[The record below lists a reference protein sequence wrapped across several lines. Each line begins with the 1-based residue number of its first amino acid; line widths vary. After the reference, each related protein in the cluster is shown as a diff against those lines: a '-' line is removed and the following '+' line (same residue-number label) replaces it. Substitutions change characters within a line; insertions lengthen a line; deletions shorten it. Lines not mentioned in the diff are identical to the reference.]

1 MVDFKKL
8 PEENERQYIYR
19 IGELV
24 DQKQIENWKEAANII
39 NAELREDESEYR
51 DESAYRK
58 PYQYAKLYYRDVFAK
73 EKGNAYSDSLLKEED
88 ALFELKKQV
97 QDQRREYAKLL
108 TEDAR
113 LKNLRQAIQ
122 DSAASLNSVMPLI
135 DTHRYEMGGENEAV
149 ICFSDWHYGMV
160 CDNVW
165 NRYNTDICRERVSEV
180 VCKAKKYILENDVK
194 TLHVVVLGDLI
205 HGAIQVGCRV
215 ASEEDTSDQLINASE
230 ILAEAIYD
238 LSSTVDT
245 VNVYCTY
252 GNHARTVANKKES
265 VHSDNMEKIVPWW
278 LETRFADNPK
288 INLPPANAGEYVVFD
303 VCGHSIC
310 AVHGDLDKF
319 QNFGMMANCL
329 FSTKFGR
336 SIEYT
341 FSGDKHHHE
350 EFEQFGIESILI
362 PSLCGTDEYANQHRL
377 YSKPGQSLFI
387 FNEPDGRFATYNI
400 KL

>member
-73 EKGNAYSDSLLKEED
+73 EKGDVYSDSLLKEED

-135 DTHRYEMGGENEAV
+135 DTHRDEMGGENEAV

-160 CDNVW
+160 CDNAW
-165 NRYNTDICRERVSEV
+165 NRYNTDICRAVS
-180 VCKAKKYILENDVK
+180 
-194 TLHVVVLGDLI
+194 
-205 HGAIQVGCRV
+205 
-215 ASEEDTSDQLINASE
+215 
-230 ILAEAIYD
+230 
-238 LSSTVDT
+238 
-245 VNVYCTY
+245 
-252 GNHARTVANKKES
+252 
-265 VHSDNMEKIVPWW
+265 
-278 LETRFADNPK
+278 
-288 INLPPANAGEYVVFD
+288 
-303 VCGHSIC
+303 
-310 AVHGDLDKF
+310 
-319 QNFGMMANCL
+319 
-329 FSTKFGR
+329 
-336 SIEYT
+336 
-341 FSGDKHHHE
+341 
-350 EFEQFGIESILI
+350 
-362 PSLCGTDEYANQHRL
+362 
-377 YSKPGQSLFI
+377 
-387 FNEPDGRFATYNI
+387 
-400 KL
+400 